1 MEGKET
7 LEGIQMCMVRRKSS
21 LKIVQEVSGHGGR
34 ISDQGIDER
43 ISLARS
49 KSA

>member
-7 LEGIQMCMVRRKSS
+7 LEGVQMCMVRRKSS

-34 ISDQGIDER
+34 ISDQGI
-43 ISLARS
+43 I
-49 KSA
+49 